1 MKYCDDCQRLRC
13 AECGNC
19 DCDGYPCAHQR
30 PLGDIPRVSPGCYI
44 TIQQALA
51 DTEAAYAMIRARLVV
66 DDVDIKESSDVTWVG
81 PKEFRAQFYF
91 PEGLRQGRYG
101 VRYVFLS
108 MDDTWKPLHW
118 TSYNW
123 PPERVRKCSTCLS
136 CLASQ

>member
-1 MKYCDDCQRLRC
+1 MSDVEIYNM
-13 AECGNC
+13 ESI
-19 DCDGYPCAHQR
+19 DGSGFM
-30 PLGDIPRVSPGCYI
+30 LDIPRVSPGCYI

-51 DTEAAYAMIRARLVV
+51 DTEAAYAMIRARLVI
-66 DDVDIKESSDVTWVG
+66 DDVDIKESSDVAWVG

-108 MDDTWKPLHW
+108 MDDTWKPVHW

-123 PPERVRKCSTCLS
+123 PPERVRKLLLPILPS
-136 CLASQ
+136 ASVN